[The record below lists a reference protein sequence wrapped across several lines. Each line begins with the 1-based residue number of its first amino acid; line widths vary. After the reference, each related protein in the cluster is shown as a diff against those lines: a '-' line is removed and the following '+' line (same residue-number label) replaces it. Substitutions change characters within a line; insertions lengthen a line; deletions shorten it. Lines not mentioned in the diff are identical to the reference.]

1 MGVRVFAF
9 ALRSCACS
17 LTSGRSLTR
26 LCEAA
31 LRRYVQLA
39 LRGRAYARPRTK
51 RARTLTARRPTECEG
66 SQWELRVC
74 FVRGCAAAPRYVR
87 TARTRSRMSR
97 YVRSHCAVSHRCR
110 ARRRVRRWQGAQC
123 EGAQVGTKIER
134 LQRWD
139 SNPRPPDPP
148 SQVRTPN
155 HCANDAAWSL
165 QITVFF
171 SQSLRARPLS
181 RRAPAPSPS

>member
-9 ALRSCACS
+9 GLGLCALS
-17 LTSGRSLTR
+17 LPCGRSLTR
-26 LCEAA
+26 LCEVSLRRHVQFA
-31 LRRYVQLA
+31 LRE
-39 LRGRAYARPRTK
+39 RAYARPRTK
-51 RARTLTARRPTECEG
+51 RARTLTARRPTECEA
-66 SQWELRVC
+66 SQWERGVC
-74 FVRGCAAAPRYVR
+74 FVRGCAAALREVR
-87 TARTRSRMSR
+87 TARTRSRTSR

-110 ARRRVRRWQGAQC
+110 ARRRVRGWQGAQC

-165 QITVFF
+165 QLTVFF